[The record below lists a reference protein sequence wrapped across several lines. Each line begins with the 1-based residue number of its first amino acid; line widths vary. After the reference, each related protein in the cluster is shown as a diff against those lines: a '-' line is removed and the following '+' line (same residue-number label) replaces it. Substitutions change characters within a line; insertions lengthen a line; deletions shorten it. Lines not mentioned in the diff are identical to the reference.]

1 MKSKIV
7 IVECKEEQLIVAT
20 AEPEECICT
29 AKKILGSL
37 DPSKTFKA
45 YIYPKP
51 EQVKVKFHE
60 GYQIRS
66 GFS

>member
-1 MKSKIV
+1 MKAKIV

-20 AEPEECICT
+20 VKPEECIST

-45 YIYPKP
+45 HIYPKP
-51 EQVKVKFHE
+51 EDEEHAQC
-60 GYQIRS
+60 IRRL
-66 GFS
+66 GK